1 MSEDA
6 EPCHIAKSLAAL
18 GALTQD
24 ILRDVTTEAFKESEA
39 FAVLTEEVDNAVS
52 RLSDGYMALKLR
64 SALSSTQDDAMIKCG
79 GVAAAADE
87 LLALSTG
94 PAVGN
99 DKTQAVITPEEVSSQ
114 GDASLAPG
122 SSLEQILFPGSDN
135 SLLDDVLAQT
145 TEGALN
151 MMDSQPSPLDELACD
166 APLVPDRSYSAMS
179 DDLLNGH
186 ELFSSDLFSSD
197 ESVITVESVPPTAEQ
212 PASDADAVPST
223 ERLRS
228 WHEEGGTNLRALL
241 ASLHT
246 VAPAGS
252 TNSWEKTSL
261 ADLVS
266 DATVKRA
273 YQRSLLAVHPD
284 KLPPTAREAGQ
295 QIFDT
300 LRDAWGAHKAR
311 S

>member
-1 MSEDA
+1 
-6 EPCHIAKSLAAL
+6 
-18 GALTQD
+18 
-24 ILRDVTTEAFKESEA
+24 
-39 FAVLTEEVDNAVS
+39 
-52 RLSDGYMALKLR
+52 
-64 SALSSTQDDAMIKCG
+64 
-79 GVAAAADE
+79 
-87 LLALSTG
+87 
-94 PAVGN
+94 
-99 DKTQAVITPEEVSSQ
+99 
-114 GDASLAPG
+114 
-122 SSLEQILFPGSDN
+122 
-135 SLLDDVLAQT
+135 
-145 TEGALN
+145 

-166 APLVPDRSYSAMS
+166 APLMPDRSHSAMS

-186 ELFSSDLFSSD
+186 ELFSSDLFSND
-197 ESVITVESVPPTAEQ
+197 QSVLIVQPVPPTADH
-212 PASDADAVPST
+212 PAFDADSVPST

-246 VAPAGS
+246 VVPAGS
-252 TNSWEKTSL
+252 ANSWEKTSL

-284 KLPPTAREAGQ
+284 KLPPPAREAGQ